1 MAWEMP
7 GLLGKPLVVD
17 CHSHLIPPNWYLDST
32 PRSTVDLDALFFQ
45 QDDAGVNLTVFGN
58 NWIRT
63 PPAGTRLDAVKEF
76 NAFAAEVTASI
87 PSASWAWPRRS
98 PMRATRFCK
107 NWSARSRVTA
117 SKAS

>member
-45 QDDAGVNLTVFGN
+45 QDDAGVNSPSSATTGFG
-58 NWIRT
+58 R
-63 PPAGTRLDAVKEF
+63 PPVACGSTR
-76 NAFAAEVTASI
+76 
-87 PSASWAWPRRS
+87 
-98 PMRATRFCK
+98 
-107 NWSARSRVTA
+107 
-117 SKAS
+117 